1 MGRNRRNRN
10 NSSTSS
16 SLRDNGCSLCSDG
29 SNPNNLSYHVND
41 GQTCADVH
49 LQLSMLRYDNAMCSL
64 GQQKYA
70 ELCCA
75 GSSGFFYSRWGF
87 VMGAAV
93 VGFFLTRGFYRRRRR
108 LRNESY
114 VDEELPG
121 AVSFS
126 SKSSRV
132 STQAVSD
139 EVEMASSYV
148 NMKHARHKSRS
159 KNRPIFEQ
167 SHGDFIKTRSSS
179 RSRGGGNESRCRD
192 RPSSRSRQKESRSGR
207 DSRTRSQSRGRQKE
221 SRSGRDSRARSQS
234 RSRQKESRS
243 GRDSRAQSQSRSR
256 PRDMREQTRSS
267 RNMSRS
273 RSRARS
279 RSRPRE
285 KVNEYSRNRSRTG
298 GSRSRSRTRGSR
310 SLSRA
315 RRELD
320 RCRGTQVV

>member
-179 RSRGGGNESRCRD
+179 RSRGGGNESQCRD

-207 DSRTRSQSRGRQKE
+207 DSR
-221 SRSGRDSRARSQS
+221 AR
-234 RSRQKESRS
+234 
-243 GRDSRAQSQSRSR
+243 SQSRSR
-256 PRDMREQTRSS
+256 PRDMRDQTRSS

>member
-126 SKSSRV
+126 SKSSRI
-132 STQAVSD
+132 STQAISD

-207 DSRTRSQSRGRQKE
+207 DSRTRSQSRSRQKE
-221 SRSGRDSRARSQS
+221 SRSGRDSRAR
-234 RSRQKESRS
+234 
-243 GRDSRAQSQSRSR
+243 SQSRSR